1 MGSLSIQIWKP
12 KAWKGQVP
20 CPISHNWKCDRAT
33 TSNSR
38 TCALSYLWHNS
49 ALMTLTCTIQGQ
61 STPKRLPS
69 SDFPSRTA
77 HKTSFPWCSAPVEDI
92 SHSRTSHWSFPLVVQ
107 WLRIHLPM
115 QETWVQS
122 LVQGDSTCLQEAKPM
137 CHNYREHA
145 LEPTC
150 SRFWAHRPKPLKAQV
165 PRVQAQ
171 QQVKPLQ
178 RDAHSPHLESS
189 PHSPHAATTTQ
200 HSKQQGDKFLK

>member
-122 LVQGDSTCLQEAKPM
+122 LVQGDSHATEKPSP
-137 CHNYREHA
+137 CATAAEPAHCNHWSSC
-145 LEPTC
+145 LEPVLC
-150 SRFWAHRPKPLKAQV
+150 NERSPSSEKPV
-165 PRVQAQ
+165 
-171 QQVKPLQ
+171 
-178 RDAHSPHLESS
+178 HHIEE
-189 PHSPHAATTTQ
+189 
-200 HSKQQGDKFLK
+200 